1 MGLPG
6 LPGQIGQVIQAINP
20 LQGAAKTMKKKATA
34 LSFIRGA
41 KTLTSTIGDPIL
53 QTQMLE
59 ERGRR
64 IETDR
69 KFAFKDI
76 AFRSLDIDL
85 KHRDKQEDT
94 IRELNK
100 LGNIYNRGTINDI
113 DIIEEFNKENKLG
126 AVNLTVFTPSR
137 EQLKVLNELKEE
149 YGIDCDIP
157 NVVIELREGMSG
169 DVIRFR
175 HLEDEGVIGLDNA
188 VERGWLIAALEMGI
202 KVVEV
207 CGIMRTRARK
217 LKELF
222 SCANVYQLTQEIQNQ
237 RIISESSG
245 KIEKELRG
253 EITILKDQI
262 SSKESDIGNKQ
273 HLIDQLN
280 AKVANDKAELD
291 KLAETIAQKESE
303 LQKLTEECEKEKK
316 ELREQNEG
324 HENDKKALK
333 EKEAQLAEEIRKH
346 KVDYEDL
353 TQQLNNERIKVLN
366 LTDRVNL
373 LTNAG
378 NLIDN
383 QRIEALKERDNLQK
397 RVSDLE
403 KQLADEKAKKPNGK
417 KPQAPQEDCE
427 LLHSIINYPYEYELK
442 ARENG
447 WSAFMDLVF
456 ELANAMKWKDVSEM
470 DQKLLNVAE
479 VRPMLEKLE
488 ELKNIPIIDRAMDAI
503 KARGWQAYLK
513 WLEVDGQA
521 SDEVRE
527 VIQKMN
533 QIKLM
538 ETMPTVHSVKALLDE
553 LNWLS
558 YKAKYALSEQL
569 KTNEDLQTLFA
580 HIYPGKS
587 LDLYRALFGDP
598 NTAIIKKRYIEKNK
612 CIPGGGG
619 SVVQTLINYKKNV
632 SHSVSDIPTKP
643 VPETP
648 EAKPAT
654 PEEPEAGEKLTTS
667 SLYPI
672 YYGEPIYTGSKFPE
686 GQRVSIFGY
695 SALSFFEDAY
705 KSQT

>member
-1 MGLPG
+1 
-6 LPGQIGQVIQAINP
+6 
-20 LQGAAKTMKKKATA
+20 MKKKATA

-373 LTNAG
+373 LTHAG
-378 NLIDN
+378 DMVNN
-383 QRIEALKERDNLQK
+383 QFKEAAERADNLQK

-403 KQLADEKAKKPNGK
+403 KQLADEKAKKPNGKKPNGK

-632 SHSVSDIPTKP
+632 SYSVSDIPTKP

-648 EAKPAT
+648 EATTVPEQPGREGGGRIT
-654 PEEPEAGEKLTTS
+654 PIGERPTAWR
-667 SLYPI
+667 
-672 YYGEPIYTGSKFPE
+672 YYGREMEK
-686 GQRVSIFGY
+686 
-695 SALSFFEDAY
+695 
-705 KSQT
+705 